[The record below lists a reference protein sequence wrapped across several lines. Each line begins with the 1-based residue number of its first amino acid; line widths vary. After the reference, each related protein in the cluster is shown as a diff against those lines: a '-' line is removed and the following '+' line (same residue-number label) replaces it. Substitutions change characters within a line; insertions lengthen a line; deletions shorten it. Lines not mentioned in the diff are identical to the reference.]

1 MGTLQI
7 KLALPFF
14 YTIFLFSCTE
24 VLIVHESDLIN
35 GMTVQ
40 KFVRENQYDG
50 IIKVH
55 YSDSQ
60 LKSMRKYSN
69 GKKYGKH
76 EGWWSNGNKR
86 YTYYFKEDQSVGQH
100 FQWHSNGQLFSL
112 KNFKNGLESG
122 EQKAWDQN
130 GNLMYKYIYHD
141 GRKYGIQGSV
151 VCNGMNEL
159 AEQN

>member
-1 MGTLQI
+1 VGTLQI

-76 EGWWSNGNKR
+76 EGWWPNGNKR

>member
-1 MGTLQI
+1 MDTLQI

-40 KFVRENQYDG
+40 KFVRDNQYDG

-76 EGWWSNGNKR
+76 EGWWPNGNKR

>member
-1 MGTLQI
+1 MDTLQI

-76 EGWWSNGNKR
+76 EGWWPNGNKR

-100 FQWHSNGQLFSL
+100 FQWHSNGQLLSL

-141 GRKYGIQGSV
+141 GRKYGIQGSI

>member
-1 MGTLQI
+1 MDTLQI

-50 IIKVH
+50 IIKVL

-60 LKSMRKYSN
+60 LKSKRKYSN

-76 EGWWSNGNKR
+76 EGWWPNGNKR
-86 YTYYFKEDQSVGQH
+86 YTYYFKEDQSVGEH

-122 EQKAWDQN
+122 EQKAWDQ
-130 GNLMYKYIYHD
+130 
-141 GRKYGIQGSV
+141 
-151 VCNGMNEL
+151 
-159 AEQN
+159 

>member
-1 MGTLQI
+1 MDTLQI

-40 KFVRENQYDG
+40 KFVRNNQYDG

-76 EGWWSNGNKR
+76 EGWWPNGNKR

>member
-1 MGTLQI
+1 MDTLQI

-76 EGWWSNGNKR
+76 EGWWPNGNKR
-86 YTYYFKEDQSVGQH
+86 YTYYFKEDQSVGEH

-112 KNFKNGLESG
+112 MNFKNGLESG

>member
-1 MGTLQI
+1 MDTLQI

-50 IIKVH
+50 IIKIH